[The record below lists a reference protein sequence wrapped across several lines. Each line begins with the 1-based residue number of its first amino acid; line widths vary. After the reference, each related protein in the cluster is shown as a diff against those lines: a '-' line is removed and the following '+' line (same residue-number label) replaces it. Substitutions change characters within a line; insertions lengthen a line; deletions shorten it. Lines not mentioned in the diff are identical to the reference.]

1 MSKKAA
7 KKADAAGLAME
18 WSDKLVSGTWLKK
31 TRRSKQKAAKV
42 TRKQT
47 DNRCAPVPRAA
58 RYVSALRP
66 IRQGTAD
73 RGTIARSRPAPD

>member
-18 WSDKLVSGTWLKK
+18 WSDKLVAGTWLKK
-31 TRRSKQKAAKV
+31 TRRSSKKTAKV

-47 DNRCAPVPRAA
+47 DNRCGVA
-58 RYVSALRP
+58 S
-66 IRQGTAD
+66 
-73 RGTIARSRPAPD
+73 